1 MASVP
6 HTVLS
11 TELKP
16 RLQNSCKVIS
26 IVCCGI
32 FFTLCENVSYEG
44 FNKKLNG
51 QELGKRYC
59 RDFRIEGS

>member
-1 MASVP
+1 MASEP

-26 IVCCGI
+26 IVCCGT
-32 FFTLCENVSYEG
+32 FFTLCKTVSCEG

-51 QELGKRYC
+51 Q
-59 RDFRIEGS
+59 